1 LTNTILVTGGTG
13 KLGRRFVTHFANKGW
28 VVLFTSTSRLRA
40 RDLLD
45 ELGRPERVIG
55 FISDFS
61 EHGAPEKLIEE
72 VKSGGHTVNHLV
84 NNARSQESLQLNS
97 MGQTDRSH
105 FMDEYLLD
113 VVVPYELSI
122 LLFNLQ
128 PDQLRTITNI
138 GSQYGVVAF
147 NPYLNGSDPS
157 QQPAIQYGVAK
168 AALHHLTKELA
179 VRMAGRNVR
188 VNCVAFGGVD
198 GRVDRA
204 FKERY
209 ADLTPSRRMLS
220 EEEVEGPVAF
230 LTSEAS
236 SAITGHTIIAD
247 GGWTIW

>member
-1 LTNTILVTGGTG
+1 
-13 KLGRRFVTHFANKGW
+13 VTHFANKGW
-28 VVLFTSTSRLRA
+28 VVLFTSTSRLRSQ
-40 RDLLD
+40 DLLD
-45 ELGRPERVIG
+45 ELGQPERVIG
-55 FISDFS
+55 FVYHLN
-61 EHGAPEKLIEE
+61 EPGAPEKLIEE
-72 VKSGGHTVNHLV
+72 VNSGGHTVNHLV
-84 NNARSQESLQLNS
+84 NNARSQESLQLNPL
-97 MGQTDRSH
+97 GQTDRRH

-122 LLFNLQ
+122 LLFNSQ
-128 PDQLRTITNI
+128 PDELRTITNI
-138 GSQYGVVAF
+138 GSQYGVVAS
-147 NPYLNGSDPS
+147 NPYLSGGDAS
-157 QQPAIQYGVAK
+157 QQSAIQYGVAK
-168 AALHHLTKELA
+168 AALNHLTKELA

-204 FKERY
+204 FKARY

-236 SAITGHTIIAD
+236 SSITGQTIRAD

>member
-1 LTNTILVTGGTG
+1 M
-13 KLGRRFVTHFANKGW
+13 THFANKGW
-28 VVLFTSTSRLRA
+28 VVLFTSTSRLRSQ
-40 RDLLD
+40 DLLD
-45 ELGRPERVIG
+45 ELGQPERVIG
-55 FISDFS
+55 FVYHLN
-61 EHGAPEKLIEE
+61 EPGAPEKLIEE
-72 VKSGGHTVNHLV
+72 VNSGGHTVNHLV
-84 NNARSQESLQLNS
+84 NNARSQESLQLNPL
-97 MGQTDRSH
+97 GQTDRRH

-122 LLFNLQ
+122 LLFNSQ
-128 PDQLRTITNI
+128 PDELRTITNI
-138 GSQYGVVAF
+138 GSQYGVVAS
-147 NPYLNGSDPS
+147 NPYLSGGDAS
-157 QQPAIQYGVAK
+157 QQSAIQYGVAK
-168 AALHHLTKELA
+168 AALNHLTKELA

-204 FKERY
+204 FKARY

-236 SAITGHTIIAD
+236 SSITGQTIRAD

>member
-1 LTNTILVTGGTG
+1 M
-13 KLGRRFVTHFANKGW
+13 THFANKGW
-28 VVLFTSTSRLRA
+28 VVLFTSTSRLRSQ
-40 RDLLD
+40 DLLD
-45 ELGRPERVIG
+45 ELGQPDRVIG
-55 FISDFS
+55 FIYDLNES
-61 EHGAPEKLIEE
+61 GAPEKLIEE
-72 VKSGGHTVNHLV
+72 VNGGGHTVNHLV
-84 NNARSQESLQLNS
+84 NNARSQESLQQNLL
-97 MGQTDRSH
+97 GQTDRRH

-128 PDQLRTITNI
+128 PEQLRTITNI
-138 GSQYGVVAF
+138 GSQYGVVAS

-157 QQPAIQYGVAK
+157 KQSAIQYGVAK

-236 SAITGHTIIAD
+236 SSITGQTILAD

>member
-1 LTNTILVTGGTG
+1 
-13 KLGRRFVTHFANKGW
+13 
-28 VVLFTSTSRLRA
+28 
-40 RDLLD
+40 
-45 ELGRPERVIG
+45 
-55 FISDFS
+55 
-61 EHGAPEKLIEE
+61 
-72 VKSGGHTVNHLV
+72 
-84 NNARSQESLQLNS
+84 
-97 MGQTDRSH
+97 
-105 FMDEYLLD
+105 MDEYLLD

-128 PDQLRTITNI
+128 PEQLRTITNI
-138 GSQYGVVAF
+138 GSQYGVVAS

-157 QQPAIQYGVAK
+157 KQSAIQYGVAK

-236 SAITGHTIIAD
+236 SAITGHIIVAD

>member
-28 VVLFTSTSRLRA
+28 VVLFTSTSRLRSQ
-40 RDLLD
+40 DLLD
-45 ELGRPERVIG
+45 ELGQPERVIG
-55 FISDFS
+55 FVYHLN
-61 EHGAPEKLIEE
+61 EPGAPEKLIEE
-72 VKSGGHTVNHLV
+72 VNSGGHTVNHLV
-84 NNARSQESLQLNS
+84 NNARSQESLQLNPL
-97 MGQTDRSH
+97 GQTDRRH

-122 LLFNLQ
+122 LLFNSQ
-128 PDQLRTITNI
+128 PDELRTITNI
-138 GSQYGVVAF
+138 GSQYGVVAS
-147 NPYLNGSDPS
+147 NPYLSGGDAS
-157 QQPAIQYGVAK
+157 QQSAIQYGVAK
-168 AALHHLTKELA
+168 AALNHLTKELA

-204 FKERY
+204 FKARY

-236 SAITGHTIIAD
+236 SSITGQTIRAD